1 MPPVAH
7 LFAISFLLLGLPRSQ
22 LRRALGF
29 CPILG
34 IAWVPAECGE
44 QARGAVNF
52 VLIQNPDAPSILL
65 LVFEL
70 VLDSLHI
77 EIIGKNARARFVCK
91 MADQSHS
98 GHRLSSNPLP
108 KTPNPPASLRPIIVG
123 DDVR

>member
-77 EIIGKNARARFVCK
+77 EIIAKTAPPGFVSQRPN
-91 MADQSHS
+91 QSNP

-108 KTPNPPASLRPIIVG
+108 KTPNPPAS
-123 DDVR
+123 